1 MRLAVLPLL
10 VLFVAHAPTLAHAQD
25 ADRGAALFKRICSTC
40 HQVAQP
46 RSLAAPH
53 LIGIVGRK
61 IGSVEGFAYSQ
72 SFKATDGVWDETKL
86 NAYIANPGEV
96 IKGTKMIIKVPSET
110 DRTDIV
116 AYLATVK

>member
-10 VLFVAHAPTLAHAQD
+10 VLFAAPAAAQD
-25 ADRGAALFKRICSTC
+25 ADYGAALFKRICSNC
-40 HQVAQP
+40 HIVAQP

-53 LIGIVGRK
+53 LIGVVGRK

-72 SFKATDGVWDETKL
+72 AFKEADGVWDAAKL

-96 IKGTKMIIKVPSET
+96 IKGTKMVNKVPSEA
-110 DRTDIV
+110 DRADIV